1 MKQQIFTQYEGI
13 KTHDLQTMLD
23 AMNRYMRQHAD
34 QQPQGRWEMMGDSFV
49 GVVEYSITTRV
60 PETPLEEFEQKHGVH
75 HCWECPCLDQ
85 YTDGR
90 RKSYPCLKGGESRTD
105 SPSCLWFY
113 EQVEAGKIKVG
124 E

>member
-34 QQPQGRWEMMGDSFV
+34 QQPVGRWEMMGTEFV
-49 GVVEYSITTRV
+49 GVVEYRITTRV
-60 PETPLEEFEQKHGVH
+60 PETQLEEFEEQYGIHR
-75 HCWECPCLDQ
+75 CYECPCLDQ
-85 YTDGR
+85 DTDKR

-105 SPSCLWFY
+105 SPCCEWFY
-113 EQVEAGKIKVG
+113 QQVEAGKIKVG
-124 E
+124 D